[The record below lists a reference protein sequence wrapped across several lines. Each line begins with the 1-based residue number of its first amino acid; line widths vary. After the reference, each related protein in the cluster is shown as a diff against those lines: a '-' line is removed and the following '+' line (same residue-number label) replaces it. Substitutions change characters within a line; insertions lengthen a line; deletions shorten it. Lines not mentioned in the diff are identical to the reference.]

1 MEFCTLEMYG
11 TPVKYLK
18 PKIPFSLY
26 EFNRVNLDVNFNE
39 TFLKFQSSKYITAF
53 KYLYLKC

>member
-39 TFLKFQSSKYITAF
+39 TFLKFQNSKYITAF
-53 KYLYLKC
+53 KYL